1 MTDREPRRGDRVEWM
16 LIAALVV
23 LTIAGAAA
31 SIVQM
36 IEVVRQ

>member
-1 MTDREPRRGDRVEWM
+1 MREREPRRGDRTEWL

-31 SIVQM
+31 TIVQM
-36 IEVVRQ
+36 VQTVRG